1 MTPDAWGIED
11 GYWDIAGR
19 WHETP
24 EATRRALRVA
34 MGGLADVAD
43 PPPATR
49 PVWFVRHGRAPSI
62 QRPAELVLEDGTR
75 LDAAGTLPRDLP
87 LGYHDLHPDDGGP
100 TTRLIVTPD
109 RCALPEG
116 LRTWG
121 WSAQLY
127 ATRSE
132 QSWGIGDLGDLAT
145 LARWATGLGAEV
157 VAINPL
163 HAATPTEPQEPSPYF
178 PSSRRFRNPL
188 YLRIED
194 VPGFDPG
201 DEAMAEAQLTGR
213 ALNTHRTI
221 DRDAVYALKLHA
233 LETLWSRFDGD
244 ARFDAFVAE
253 GASALRQFATFCVLA
268 ERHCSGWR
276 DWPAEFR
283 RPDSPGVTRFAAANH
298 ERVRFHCWL
307 QWLLSDQLATAGSEI
322 ALLGDLAIGFDP
334 NGADAWMWQ
343 DVVADG
349 VRVGAPPD
357 SFNADGQD
365 WGLPPFVPWKL
376 RAVGYDPLVQT
387 VRAALEHCGALRI
400 DHVMGLFRL
409 FWIPDEG
416 TPADGTYVRFP
427 ATDLLDI
434 VALES
439 ARAGAVVV
447 GEDLGTVE
455 DEARDHLSQR
465 GVLSYRLVWFE
476 DEPPEEFP
484 EQALAA
490 VTTHDLPTIGGVWT
504 REDEEAGHGLREC
517 LVELTGLTDD
527 APVEDVVVRTYARL
541 ASAPSMIVMATLDDA
556 LCISERP
563 NLPGTTT
570 ERPNWSL
577 ALTSPLED
585 LMKDPVSVNLADALR
600 RQGE

>member
-1 MTPDAWGIED
+1 MTPDAWGIEN
-11 GYWDIAGR
+11 GYWDIAGE
-19 WHETP
+19 WHETA
-24 EATRRALRVA
+24 ESTRRALRVA
-34 MGGLADVAD
+34 MGGLAELAD

-49 PVWFVRHGRAPSI
+49 PVWFVRRGNAASI
-62 QRPAELVLEDGTR
+62 ERPAELVLEDGTR
-75 LDAAGTLPRDLP
+75 LNTTRTLPPDLP

-109 RCALPEG
+109 RCALPDG

-121 WSAQLY
+121 WSTQLY
-127 ATRSE
+127 AARSAR
-132 QSWGIGDLGDLAT
+132 SWGIGDLGDLAT
-145 LARWATGLGAEV
+145 LAQWAAGQGADVLG
-157 VAINPL
+157 INPL
-163 HAATPTEPQEPSPYF
+163 HAATPTDHQEPSPYF

-188 YLRIED
+188 YLRVED
-194 VPGFDPG
+194 VPGFDP
-201 DEAMAEAQLTGR
+201 DDPTVVQAQKAGR
-213 ALNTHRTI
+213 ELNHDRMI
-221 DRDAVYALKLHA
+221 DRDAVFALKLQA
-233 LETLWSRFDGD
+233 LEAVWSSFGGD
-244 ARFDAFVAE
+244 PRFDAFVAT
-253 GASALRQFATFCVLA
+253 GGSALRHFATFCVLA
-268 ERHCSGWR
+268 ERHDGGWH
-276 DWPAEFR
+276 DWPSEFR
-283 RPDSPGVTRFAAANH
+283 HPDSAGVTRFVAAHH
-298 ERVRFHCWL
+298 ERIRFHCWL
-307 QWLLSDQLATAGSEI
+307 QWLLADQLADAGSEI

-343 DVVADG
+343 DVVARG

-376 RAVGYDPLVQT
+376 RAVGYDPFVQT

-409 FWIPDEG
+409 FWIPEDG

-439 ARAGAVVV
+439 ERSGAVIV

-455 DEARDHLSQR
+455 NEVRDHLSQR

-476 DEPPEEFP
+476 DEPPEHFP

-490 VTTHDLPTIGGVWT
+490 VTTHDLPTIAGVWT
-504 REDEEAGHGLREC
+504 HRDEEAGHGLHER
-517 LVELTGLTDD
+517 LSALTGLADD
-527 APVEDVVVRTYARL
+527 APVEDVVVATHARL
-541 ASAPSMIVMATLDDA
+541 GHAPSMILMATLDDA

-577 ALTSPLED
+577 ALTAPLEE
-585 LMKDPVSVNLADALR
+585 LMQNPVTVNVADALR